1 MDQTNHLQRYE
12 KKEERE
18 FQPFATKRAYD
29 R

>member
-1 MDQTNHLQRYE
+1 MDKTNNPQRYE